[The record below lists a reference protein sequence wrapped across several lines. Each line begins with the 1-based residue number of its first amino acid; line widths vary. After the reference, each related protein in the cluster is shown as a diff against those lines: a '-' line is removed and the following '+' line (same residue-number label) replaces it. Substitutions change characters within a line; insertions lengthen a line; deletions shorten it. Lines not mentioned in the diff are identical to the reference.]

1 MKKRIK
7 LFTIITVLT
16 LLTGAVFGVL
26 FGFALNIIYGD
37 MARAFTHGM
46 IAGIVSAIAIAV
58 YAYVSGIVKKMLYK
72 YMGIKDLH
80 DL

>member
-16 LLTGAVFGVL
+16 LITAAILGVF
-26 FGFALNIIYGD
+26 FSFSLNIIYGD
-37 MARAFTHGM
+37 MERAFTLGM
-46 IAGIVSAIAIAV
+46 IAGLVSAIAIAV